1 MYKIILKFKLWSL
14 KREKEN
20 TCAYLY
26 CDGWDGEMCKSYDDY
41 LENEINIL
49 KNKIKKLTK

>member
-41 LENEINIL
+41 LENEINII